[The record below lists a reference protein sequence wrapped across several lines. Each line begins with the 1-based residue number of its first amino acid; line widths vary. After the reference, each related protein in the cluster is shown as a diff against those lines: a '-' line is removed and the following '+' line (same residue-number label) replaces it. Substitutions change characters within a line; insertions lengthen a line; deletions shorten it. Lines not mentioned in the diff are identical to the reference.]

1 MMYGMK
7 RAKLVKMWA
16 DLGDARPR
24 FGDFEDYMN
33 RPMRRGPHGFLR
45 FGDVCEYLTRGEYW
59 WMYLRAFRMDC
70 SRRVAKLKAVER
82 RPRYYAAENE
92 RRRAL
97 AAERRKIRARTTT
110 NACPTC
116 EAVLDAW
123 RRRRDSHEAAIRF
136 GSLLEDLECYLDN
149 SLRRNE
155 EGVIIGRNPG
165 IKGWLCDN
173 LPEILDKYTT
183 AMRYKAA
190 AKKLKQVVE
199 IADPTPAD
207 VVLPREA
214 AAPASGTDDS
224 AADAARTDGAA
235 ASAAKDARQNGA
247 AERKEGVKR
256 DYCADEISWRRAKG
270 SGGGVEGRGA
280 GEIREDGEVPELAVV
295 RARAIW
301 VEVVGGIGQSATAL
315 MARLDALTDPERVE
329 DANMLAAWRE
339 KYANEI
345 TERTKN
351 RWWRRLVK
359 EAQAKVRELVTG
371 GRKDSR
377 NDGGHGKV
385 RSARVQKRAA

>member
-199 IADPTPAD
+199 LADPTPAD

-224 AADAARTDGAA
+224 AADAARPDGEA
-235 ASAAKDARQNGA
+235 ASAAKYARRTEAMAQ
-247 AERKEGVKR
+247 ERER
-256 DYCADEISWRRAKG
+256 DVEQDYGADEISWRRAKG

-295 RARAIW
+295 RARALW
-301 VEVVGGIGQSATAL
+301 VEIVEGINQSATAL
-315 MARLDALTDPERVE
+315 MARIDALTDPGRVE

-339 KYANEI
+339 KYVNEI
-345 TERTKN
+345 TERTKK
-351 RWWRRLVK
+351 RWWRRLVRG
-359 EAQAKVRELVTG
+359 AQSKAREIVQGSGRDRRKGNVRGAKVR
-371 GRKDSR
+371 
-377 NDGGHGKV
+377 
-385 RSARVQKRAA
+385 KRAA